1 MRRLVIYV
9 LSMVIVG
16 ALGVIVGAIFQ
27 GMSPSDLY
35 RISKTVIQQRIERKT
50 VEERMADIE
59 KAHPK
64 LVEVANAIGSK
75 LTIVVFKR
83 ERSVEVFAEN
93 WAHSRIYKMQG
104 FSGALG
110 PKLMEGDG
118 QIPEGVYGIEY
129 MNPNSMFH
137 LSLKVDY
144 PNVFDHSKAVLEG
157 RDNLGGDIM
166 IHGGSAS
173 AGCIPVGDDGIEEI
187 FYFVGKI
194 GCEQVKVVISP
205 YDMRRGRIA
214 ELEKSDISWYRE
226 LCAIIDKE
234 LTVSRGSELIDI
246 PRTRLVP

>member
-1 MRRLVIYV
+1 MKRLVMYV

-16 ALGVIVGAIFQ
+16 AFGVIVGAIFQ
-27 GMSPSDLY
+27 GMSPLDLY
-35 RISKTVIQQRIERKT
+35 CISKTVIQQRIERKT

-59 KAHPK
+59 KAHLE
-64 LVEVANAIGSK
+64 LVDVANSIGSK
-75 LTIVVFKR
+75 LTIIVFKH
-83 ERSVEVFAEN
+83 ERSVEMFAEN
-93 WAHSRIYKMQG
+93 WVRPRIYRMQG
-104 FSGALG
+104 FSGVLG

-129 MNPNSMFH
+129 MNPNSMFY

-144 PNVFDHSKAVLEG
+144 PNVFDHSKAVLDG
-157 RDNLGGDIM
+157 RINLGGDIM

-194 GCEQVKVVISP
+194 GCEKVKVVISP
-205 YDMRRGRIA
+205 YDMRRGRNA
-214 ELEKSDISWYRE
+214 ELEKSDVSWYCE

-234 LTVSRGSELIDI
+234 LAVFR
-246 PRTRLVP
+246 